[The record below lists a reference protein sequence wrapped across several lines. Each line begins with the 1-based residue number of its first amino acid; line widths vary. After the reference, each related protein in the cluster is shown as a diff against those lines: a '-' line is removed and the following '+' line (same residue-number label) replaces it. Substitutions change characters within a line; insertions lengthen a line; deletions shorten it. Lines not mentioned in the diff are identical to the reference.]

1 MARPPG
7 RHYDRPHDP
16 IVNIHPT
23 STSTLMHG
31 LGRLMQ
37 GLGLAVM
44 PLSMVLQLVG
54 TLKVGQML
62 VMALAGVCLFWIG
75 RIVEGYSRWRRSP
88 IVSGRFCAVFL
99 LSASAASGTVSGD
112 ATVAAGRIRPFRRQ
126 GLLL

>member
-1 MARPPG
+1 M
-7 RHYDRPHDP
+7 
-16 IVNIHPT
+16 
-23 STSTLMHG
+23 LMRS

-75 RIVEGYSRWRRSP
+75 RIVEGYAR
-88 IVSGRFCAVFL
+88 G
-99 LSASAASGTVSGD
+99 
-112 ATVAAGRIRPFRRQ
+112 
-126 GLLL
+126 